1 MKLILVG
8 CAYAGTSTL
17 AMAIFEWAQRDLGA
31 NFGMLHDHYKIPHTS
46 GHPPTDHLTDLDDD
60 EQEQV
65 LALSPKVKEMVQRH
79 SIYYHVRS
87 ALFVKSE
94 QDGPGYFPDYLA
106 VGLHIEDAIYGRL
119 YFDYG
124 QEGRPGDRSVVGPD
138 VERTIVRHAPD
149 MVLGLVKAAPH
160 VIARRMTEAPHKRG
174 VLQKADIELV
184 IRRFEEAYEASLI
197 PNKLTLDTSTAT
209 VEETLAEFAAKV
221 EAYLTEEDRR
231 RRAALAG

>member
-8 CAYAGTSTL
+8 CEYAGTTTL
-17 AMAIFEWAQRDLGA
+17 AMAIFRWAERELGA
-31 NFGMLHDHYKIPHTS
+31 DFGMLHDHYKIPHTS
-46 GHPPTDHLTDLDDD
+46 GHQPTDHLTDLTDD
-60 EQEQV
+60 EQKQV

-87 ALFVKSE
+87 ALFAESE

-124 QEGRPGDRSVVGPD
+124 QDGQPGDRSVVGPD
-138 VERTIVRHAPD
+138 VERSIVRHAPD
-149 MVLGLVKAAPH
+149 MVLVLVKAVPG
-160 VIARRMTEAPHKRG
+160 VIARRMREAPHERG
-174 VLQKADIELV
+174 VVQEADIALV
-184 IRRFEEAYEASLI
+184 LRQFEEAYEASLI

-209 VEETLAEFAAKV
+209 VEETLAKFAVKV
-221 EAYLTEEDRR
+221 EPFLTEGDRR